1 MDEGNTEKFLIRHGE
16 SGGEAELARKDI
28 ADLVLEGLEQ
38 QHADAG
44 FYFNA
49 IPDGYKKLVNLL
61 AEENHSH
68 FKDLFPSLES
78 FREAMSKNWL
88 AKVKAFESIV
98 ERGGYRK
105 IEPTATTRDVLNR
118 SSIACLSSSASY
130 VLVGPGSLDLNK
142 KGAAGMYV
150 KISLRAEGPKAVAS
164 DHGVSLGDEPAVGK
178 HLFFSYPTGNLST
191 TAITAA
197 YYKEGQDDIFKAGN
211 NEDLQHLIGT
221 INASFQEI
229 DDRTFTGNREELD

>member
-1 MDEGNTEKFLIRHGE
+1 MGENNSENLLIRQE
-16 SGGEAELARKDI
+16 KSGAVAELIPNDI
-28 ADLVLEGLEQ
+28 AELILEGLEK
-38 QHADAG
+38 HNNEAG

-49 IPDGYKKLVNLL
+49 IPDKYQKLVNGL
-61 AEENHSH
+61 AEENYSH

-105 IEPTATTRDVLNR
+105 IEPEATTRDVLNR

-130 VLVGPGSLDLNK
+130 VLVGSGSLDLKK

-150 KISLRAEGPKAVAS
+150 KISLRAEGPKAVTS
-164 DHGVSLGDEPAVGK
+164 DHGIFLGEEPTVGK
-178 HLFFSYPTGNLST
+178 RLFFSYPTGNLST

-197 YYKEGQDDIFKAGN
+197 YYKEGQDDMFKADN
-211 NEDLQHLIGT
+211 NKDLQHLTGT
-221 INASFQEI
+221 INASFQGI
-229 DDRTFTGNREELD
+229 DDRTFIGDREELD